1 MNNSPLN
8 NSNKDDDF
16 NNIELPKKNP
26 DFIPK
31 TNEENPQ
38 NPITE
43 NQPSKP
49 IIEIPQEYYDKLA
62 EEEQAKKQAEIKKE
76 AARQENVQLSNS
88 INQLLFF
95 AILNAIIIFASLY
108 LTVNKTMYAFL
119 AIPILVI
126 IFSIFSSLKDKKES
140 QYPSSVMVGGI
151 TVAIITFII
160 SVTKEQEM
168 DLWNYYA
175 MAGAAIGFVGLIL
188 SSIIN
193 KIIVAP
199 KEITGIQGLGY
210 IIFFVALIGGPIYLS
225 KNYHEEFY
233 RLVFHTQ
240 VEVVAET
247 ESDFII
253 KTLKARYNTDF
264 TCDEKTVKNEFDDS
278 TKRKQTHRTC
288 QDQNNN
294 QVIVLS
300 IAYNEGSKQYII
312 RDNYLDILFLND
324 HKKLISD
331 SITSTTGA
339 SSTDV
344 YLYPKENCLF
354 YGDCKDC
361 DNYWQ
366 EHSQIYNADNQYKSS
381 TKHNFSNFLNEDAK
395 TFINSNEFTFII
407 EIKGSFNTLTADYS
421 SIINNTLSKLNQ
433 LGYQNNYGY
442 VISIFNEESSLSG
455 FETSSLVYKVKGET
469 TSDKT
474 FKDPVTVDISAK
486 H

>member
-1 MNNSPLN
+1 MNNNPLN
-8 NSNKDDDF
+8 NKDDDF
-16 NNIELPKKNP
+16 NNLELPKTNP
-26 DFIPK
+26 DFTPK
-31 TNEENPQ
+31 SSEESNQ
-38 NPITE
+38 NPVKD
-43 NQPSKP
+43 NQASKP

-62 EEEQAKKQAEIKKE
+62 EEQQAKRQAEIQKE
-76 AARQENVQLSNS
+76 AVRQESAELSNS
-88 INQLLFF
+88 INKLLFF
-95 AILNAIIIFASLY
+95 SVLNAIIIFASLY

-119 AIPILVI
+119 AIPILII
-126 IFSIFSSLKDKKES
+126 IFSIISSLKNKKES
-140 QYPSSVMVGGI
+140 QYSSSVMVGGI

-175 MAGAAIGFVGLIL
+175 MAGAAIGFIGLIL

-193 KIIVAP
+193 KIIVSP
-199 KEITGIQGLGY
+199 KEITGLQGLGY
-210 IIFFVALIGGPIYLS
+210 IIFFIALIGGPIYLS
-225 KNYHEEFY
+225 LNYREEFY

-264 TCDEKTVKNEFDDS
+264 TCDEKSIRNEFDDT

-288 QDQNNN
+288 QDKNNN
-294 QVIVLS
+294 QIIVLS
-300 IAYNEGSKQYII
+300 IAYNEGSKQYIV
-312 RDNYLDILFLND
+312 RDNYLDVLFLNS
-324 HKKLISD
+324 HKTLISD

-339 SSTDV
+339 SHTDI

-361 DNYWQ
+361 DSYWE
-366 EHSQIYNADNQYKSS
+366 EHSQIYNVDNQYKSS

-407 EIKGSFNTLTADYS
+407 EIKGSFNLYNTDYS

-442 VISIFNEESSLSG
+442 VISLYNEDSSLSG
-455 FETSSLVYKVKGET
+455 FETSSLIYKVKGEA
-469 TSDKT
+469 SADKT
-474 FKDPVTVDISAK
+474 FKDPITIDISAK

>member
-1 MNNSPLN
+1 MNNNQLN
-8 NSNKDDDF
+8 NKDDDS
-16 NNIELPKKNP
+16 NNIELPKTNP
-26 DFIPK
+26 DFTPK
-31 TNEENPQ
+31 SNEESNQ
-38 NPITE
+38 NTITD
-43 NQPSKP
+43 NQTSKP

-62 EEEQAKKQAEIKKE
+62 VEQQEKQQAEIQKE
-76 AARQENVQLSNS
+76 AARQESVELSNS
-88 INQLLFF
+88 LNKLLFF
-95 AILNAIIIFASLY
+95 AVLNAIIIFVSLY
-108 LTVNKTMYAFL
+108 LTVNKTIYAFL

-126 IFSIFSSLKDKKES
+126 IFSIFSSLKNKKDS

-151 TVAIITFII
+151 IVAIITFII
-160 SVTKEQEM
+160 SITKEQEM

-175 MAGAAIGFVGLIL
+175 MAGAAIGFIGLII

-210 IIFFVALIGGPIYLS
+210 LIFFAALIGGPIYLS
-225 KNYHEEFY
+225 LNYREEFY
-233 RLVFHTQ
+233 RLVLHTQ

-264 TCDEKTVKNEFDDS
+264 TCNEKSVKNEFDDS
-278 TKRKQTHRTC
+278 TKRKQTRRTC
-288 QDQNNN
+288 QDKNNN
-294 QVIVLS
+294 QITVLS
-300 IAYNEGSKQYII
+300 IAYNEGSKQYIV
-312 RDNYLDILFLND
+312 RDNYLDTLFLNS
-324 HKKLISD
+324 HKTLISE

-339 SSTDV
+339 SATDV

-361 DNYWQ
+361 DSYW
-366 EHSQIYNADNQYKSS
+366 EEYSQIYNVDNQYKSS
-381 TKHNFSNFLNEDAK
+381 SKHNFSNFLNEDAK
-395 TFINSNEFTFII
+395 TFINSNEFTYII
-407 EIKGSFNTLTADYS
+407 EIKGSFNSYSTDYS

-433 LGYQNNYGY
+433 LGYKNNYGY
-442 VISIFNEESSLSG
+442 VISLYNEESNLNG
-455 FETSSLVYKVKGET
+455 FETSSLIYKVKGEA

-474 FKDPVTVDISAK
+474 FKDPIQIDISSN